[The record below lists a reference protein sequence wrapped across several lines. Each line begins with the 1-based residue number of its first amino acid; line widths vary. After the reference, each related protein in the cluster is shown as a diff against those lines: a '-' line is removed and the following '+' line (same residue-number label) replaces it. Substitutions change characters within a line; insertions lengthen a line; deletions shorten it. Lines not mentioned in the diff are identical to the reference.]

1 MLFIDLDNFKRVN
14 DVHGHGRGD
23 DALVFVAQL
32 LTSTSRVGDIVARL
46 GGDEFAMWLE
56 DTDEAGA
63 SAKAESLLLEAER
76 LKQFSGDA
84 DHPLGVSIGVAV
96 TNPSFAEP
104 LEDLVTR
111 ADEAMYRAKRAGKG
125 RFAVS
130 AVPDADE
137 IESKV
142 C

>member
-1 MLFIDLDNFKRVN
+1 
-14 DVHGHGRGD
+14 
-23 DALVFVAQL
+23 
-32 LTSTSRVGDIVARL
+32 
-46 GGDEFAMWLE
+46 MWLE

-63 SAKAESLLLEAER
+63 AAKAESLLDEARR

-96 TNPSFAEP
+96 TDPSTAEP

-125 RFAVS
+125 RFAIS
-130 AVPDADE
+130 GAPDEDVAE
-137 IESKV
+137 GGV